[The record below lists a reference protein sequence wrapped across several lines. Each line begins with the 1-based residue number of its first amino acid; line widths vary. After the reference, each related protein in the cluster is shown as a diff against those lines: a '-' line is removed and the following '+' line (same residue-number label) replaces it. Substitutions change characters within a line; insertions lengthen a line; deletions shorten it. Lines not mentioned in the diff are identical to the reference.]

1 MVGARRFQEFKDW
14 SPGYINVT
22 PEHVA
27 IMAECTACGAAR
39 EFARESLPS
48 HLQFSLIS
56 EIEQRLKCTECGAKA
71 GKLKF
76 GFHVGEHH
84 EH

>member
-1 MVGARRFQEFKDW
+1 MVGARRFQEIRDW

-27 IMAECTACGAAR
+27 IMAECTACGKAR

-48 HLQFSLIS
+48 HMHFSLIS
-56 EIEQRLKCTECGAKA
+56 EIEPHLKCASCGAKA
-71 GKLKF
+71 GKLRF
-76 GFHVGEHH
+76 GSYVGGE
-84 EH
+84 

>member
-1 MVGARRFQEFKDW
+1 MVGARRFQEIKGW

-22 PEHVA
+22 PEHVT

-48 HLQFSLIS
+48 HLHFSLIS
-56 EIEQRLKCTECGAKA
+56 EIEACLKCSSCGAKA
-71 GKLKF
+71 ARLKF
-76 GFHVGEHH
+76 GHYMKDD
-84 EH
+84 